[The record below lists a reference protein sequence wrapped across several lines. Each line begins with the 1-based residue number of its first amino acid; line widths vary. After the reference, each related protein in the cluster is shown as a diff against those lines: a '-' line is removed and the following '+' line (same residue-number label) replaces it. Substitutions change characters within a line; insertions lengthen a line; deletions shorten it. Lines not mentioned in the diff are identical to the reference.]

1 MSERLIIHNFA
12 GIIEL
17 DIEIK
22 KINIIIGPQAS
33 GKSICVKL
41 LVYFKSFAR
50 DLVDTINAGSTFQ
63 DCVQAYENKFEESF
77 PSSCLGDRNF
87 HVRYEVKDFFIEV
100 NADKD
105 SGFRILYAQGYELL
119 AEELDRISKRHL
131 DEMNILDVGKDFDR
145 TRSEMLTYAANAI
158 QAESLSLQLLIPAV
172 RSLFYTIQSNIFS
185 IISNKLDI
193 DPSLMRFGAIYESAR
208 NSYSLNWKSQSKAFK
223 DEIEGHINEILC
235 GKYLIEQGQEFL
247 ISADGRKIPVSVAS
261 SGQQESLPILMI
273 LLAILKR
280 KIDSPQGATVYIEE
294 PEEHLFPTAQ
304 KKIVELI
311 SMVFNSCEGSTQF
324 FITTHSPYVLSA
336 LNNLIEGGLLYEE
349 ISEEAKKELALIMP
363 RYKALNSRQMQVLSL
378 ENGHCRSI
386 ISEETGL
393 IDATV
398 IDQVSNEL
406 SIEFGQLLD
415 LVDVR

>member
-1 MSERLIIHNFA
+1 
-12 GIIEL
+12 
-17 DIEIK
+17 
-22 KINIIIGPQAS
+22 
-33 GKSICVKL
+33 
-41 LVYFKSFAR
+41 
-50 DLVDTINAGSTFQ
+50 
-63 DCVQAYENKFEESF
+63 
-77 PSSCLGDRNF
+77 
-87 HVRYEVKDFFIEV
+87 
-100 NADKD
+100 
-105 SGFRILYAQGYELL
+105 
-119 AEELDRISKRHL
+119 
-131 DEMNILDVGKDFDR
+131 
-145 TRSEMLTYAANAI
+145 
-158 QAESLSLQLLIPAV
+158 
-172 RSLFYTIQSNIFS
+172 
-185 IISNKLDI
+185 
-193 DPSLMRFGAIYESAR
+193 LMRFGAIYESAR